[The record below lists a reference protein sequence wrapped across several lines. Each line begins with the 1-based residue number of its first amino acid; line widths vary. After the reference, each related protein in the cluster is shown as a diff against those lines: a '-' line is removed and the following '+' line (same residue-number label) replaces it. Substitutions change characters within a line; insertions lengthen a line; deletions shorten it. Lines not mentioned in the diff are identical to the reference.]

1 MSSATLPTL
10 DDHAS
15 DTQVI
20 EQPEHQDDHASD
32 TQVVEQPEHQDDH
45 ASDTQVIEQSE
56 QDPHKWLPQ
65 QPGEVRSPCPAL
77 NTLANHS
84 YL

>member
-1 MSSATLPTL
+1 MSSATLTTQ
-10 DDHAS
+10 DDLAS

-20 EQPEHQDDHASD
+20 EQL
-32 TQVVEQPEHQDDH
+32 
-45 ASDTQVIEQSE
+45 E

-65 QPGEVRSPCPAL
+65 QPGEDRSPCPAL

>member
-10 DDHAS
+10 
-15 DTQVI
+15 
-20 EQPEHQDDHASD
+20 DDHASD